1 MSPRQM
7 YAWHK
12 HYTPNMGV
20 SPEIILTKYVYTL
33 YYPIYNEYIWC
44 ICQYHIYH
52 IVLFHIKHGIICLS
66 VSIPQL
72 WRQVWYFVF
81 SILFPHFQNI
91 LRKGI
96 IEQNWSTEGMSWIV
110 HVQFATSFA
119 KIILQNRIFFS
130 CNISLNSEYM
140 GIQTYKL
147 TNIMKGKPKLQF

>member
-1 MSPRQM
+1 MKYTWCCPVMSTRQM

-20 SPEIILTKYVYTL
+20 STEIILTKYVLYTL

-81 SILFPHFQNI
+81 FYSFSTFLKHFKKRYHRTKLKHWGQVMNCSCAVCNLFCKN
-91 LRKGI
+91 
-96 IEQNWSTEGMSWIV
+96 
-110 HVQFATSFA
+110 
-119 KIILQNRIFFS
+119 
-130 CNISLNSEYM
+130 NS
-140 GIQTYKL
+140 
-147 TNIMKGKPKLQF
+147 P